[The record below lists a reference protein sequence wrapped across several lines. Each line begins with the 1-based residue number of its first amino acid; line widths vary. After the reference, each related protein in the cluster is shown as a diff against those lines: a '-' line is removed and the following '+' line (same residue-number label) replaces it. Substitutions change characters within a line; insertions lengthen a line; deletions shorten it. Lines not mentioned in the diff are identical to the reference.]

1 MAVSVKTKL
10 GVIIAVAVIAGLTST
25 WLSVL
30 LLIVAAFLI
39 AWGQAPKGTEELGGW
54 LPYGNHLLKALAQL
68 DVMLPRN

>member
-1 MAVSVKTKL
+1 MAVNVKTKL
-10 GVIIAVAVIAGLTST
+10 GVVIAVAVIAGLTST

-30 LLIVAAFLI
+30 VLIIAGFLI
-39 AWGQAPKGTEELGGW
+39 AWGQAPKGTEELVGG